1 MCLTPLVHNSYC
13 SPSDIIIVWY
23 DQSRQILFVLQE
35 NMSRI
40 YFMDGLE
47 SLPFSHTEKLTL
59 WFKNRTTISSL
70 ELLWRNFELNYPF
83 FVTLI
88 LFIDIIGPP
97 FMKALL
103 RSWHRISVNLNSR
116 LRLGLYSTLILTFFS
131 KYVVDCPV
139 CLGSLSSC
147 MTQVQLSFGY
157 QTASNVMSSV
167 WQQKLSWNWV
177 YKGNLW
183 LTQWYQGAQVLWQQN
198 KPKPSHLHHCVG
210 SWNKV
215 GVFSDMLI
223 NCPGYRH
230 YGQISKLWC
239 CLSKGTLLQK
249 SCCAF
254 RYNFATLSCAALLFL
269 SEQTFSWKPFWTSYT
284 CSVFLLSFSN
294 PFLVRCC
301 CCYYHA

>member
-1 MCLTPLVHNSYC
+1 
-13 SPSDIIIVWY
+13 
-23 DQSRQILFVLQE
+23 
-35 NMSRI
+35 MSRI

-103 RSWHRISVNLNSR
+103 RSCHRISVNLNSR

-215 GVFSDMLI
+215 GVFFLICWLIVPVIGIMAKYLNFGVVCRRGHCSRSLVVRSDT
-223 NCPGYRH
+223 
-230 YGQISKLWC
+230 
-239 CLSKGTLLQK
+239 TLQPW
-249 SCCAF
+249 A
-254 RYNFATLSCAALLFL
+254 
-269 SEQTFSWKPFWTSYT
+269 
-284 CSVFLLSFSN
+284 VLLSFFWVNRLSLGN
-294 PFLVRCC
+294 PSEQAILVQFFFCLFLIRF
-301 CCYYHA
+301 

>member
-1 MCLTPLVHNSYC
+1 
-13 SPSDIIIVWY
+13 
-23 DQSRQILFVLQE
+23 
-35 NMSRI
+35 MSRI
-40 YFMDGLE
+40 YFMDGLV

-103 RSWHRISVNLNSR
+103 RSCHRISINLSSR

-139 CLGSLSSC
+139 CLGSLPSC

-157 QTASNVMSSV
+157 QTASNVRSSV

-177 YKGNLW
+177 YEGIYGWHSDTKVLRFCGSKTSPNHHTCTTVLAVGIKW
-183 LTQWYQGAQVLWQQN
+183 VFFFWYA
-198 KPKPSHLHHCVG
+198 
-210 SWNKV
+210 
-215 GVFSDMLI
+215 D
-223 NCPGYRH
+223 
-230 YGQISKLWC
+230 
-239 CLSKGTLLQK
+239 
-249 SCCAF
+249 
-254 RYNFATLSCAALLFL
+254 
-269 SEQTFSWKPFWTSYT
+269 
-284 CSVFLLSFSN
+284 
-294 PFLVRCC
+294 
-301 CCYYHA
+301 